1 MELLLYDFFNT
12 LFSEYT
18 YPFVFFIIFV
28 LSVIP
33 ILTPPTWIVV
43 VSAYSL
49 NDQLNPFLL
58 SIIGATAAI
67 AGRLLLLQLS
77 TFGRKT
83 INDQRKSSL
92 EKLRKYLEKTRYGYF
107 IGTLLFALL
116 PLPSNMLFISYGLI
130 NAKSL
135 SIIIG
140 FWLGRFLV
148 YIIMIYVSYYFF
160 NSFKEMLNSDIQTLI
175 LMNIVGILMT
185 LFMLLIDWNILF
197 SEHKLSFIKPK
208 RFFSKQ

>member
-1 MELLLYDFFNT
+1 LELLLYDVFNT

-49 NDQLNPFLL
+49 NDQLNPLLL

-130 NAKSL
+130 NAKSI
-135 SIIIG
+135 SIIVG

-148 YIIMIYVSYYFF
+148 YIMMIYVSYYFF

-185 LFMLLIDWNILF
+185 LFMLLIDWNILL

>member
-28 LSVIP
+28 LSIIP

-49 NDQLNPFLL
+49 NDQLNPYLL

-77 TFGRKT
+77 TFGRKA

-130 NAKSL
+130 NAKSI
-135 SIIIG
+135 SIIVG

-148 YIIMIYVSYYFF
+148 YIIMIYVSSYFF
-160 NSFKEMLNSDIQTLI
+160 NSFREMLNSDIQTLI

-208 RFFSKQ
+208 RFFSR

>member
-1 MELLLYDFFNT
+1 MELLLLYDFFNT

-49 NDQLNPFLL
+49 NDQLNPYLL

-77 TFGRKT
+77 TFGRKA

-130 NAKSL
+130 NAKSI
-135 SIIIG
+135 SIIVG

-148 YIIMIYVSYYFF
+148 YIIMIYVSSYFF
-160 NSFKEMLNSDIQTLI
+160 NSFREMLNSDIQTLI

-208 RFFSKQ
+208 RFFSR

>member
-130 NAKSL
+130 NAKSI
-135 SIIIG
+135 SIIVG

>member
-18 YPFVFFIIFV
+18 YPFVFLIIFV

-49 NDQLNPFLL
+49 NDQLNPLLL

-130 NAKSL
+130 NAKSI
-135 SIIIG
+135 SIIVG

-148 YIIMIYVSYYFF
+148 YIIMIYISYYFF
-160 NSFKEMLNSDIQTLI
+160 NSFKEMLNSDIHTLI

-208 RFFSKQ
+208 RFFSRQ

>member
-18 YPFVFFIIFV
+18 YPFVFLIIFV

-130 NAKSL
+130 NAKSI
-135 SIIIG
+135 SIIVG

-160 NSFKEMLNSDIQTLI
+160 NSFKEMLNSDIHTLI

-208 RFFSKQ
+208 RFFSRQ

>member
-18 YPFVFFIIFV
+18 YPFVFLIIFV

-49 NDQLNPFLL
+49 NDQLNPLLL

-77 TFGRKT
+77 KFGRKT
-83 INDQRKSSL
+83 INNQRKSSL

-130 NAKSL
+130 NAKSI
-135 SIIIG
+135 SIIVG

-160 NSFKEMLNSDIQTLI
+160 NSFKEMLNSDIHTLI

-208 RFFSKQ
+208 RFFSRQ

>member
-135 SIIIG
+135 SIIVG

-148 YIIMIYVSYYFF
+148 YIMMIYVSYYFF
-160 NSFKEMLNSDIQTLI
+160 NSFKEMLNSDIHTLI

>member
-18 YPFVFFIIFV
+18 YPFVFLIIFV

-49 NDQLNPFLL
+49 NDQLNPLLL
-58 SIIGATAAI
+58 SMIGATAAI

-130 NAKSL
+130 NAKSI
-135 SIIIG
+135 SIIVG

>member
-49 NDQLNPFLL
+49 NDQLNPLLL
-58 SIIGATAAI
+58 SMIGATAAI

-130 NAKSL
+130 NAKSI
-135 SIIIG
+135 SIIVG

-148 YIIMIYVSYYFF
+148 YIMMIYVSYYFF
-160 NSFKEMLNSDIQTLI
+160 NSFKEMLNSDIHTLI

-208 RFFSKQ
+208 RFFSRQ

>member
-18 YPFVFFIIFV
+18 YPFVFLIIFV

-49 NDQLNPFLL
+49 NDQLNPLLL
-58 SIIGATAAI
+58 SMIGATAAI

-130 NAKSL
+130 NAKSI
-135 SIIIG
+135 SIIVG

-160 NSFKEMLNSDIQTLI
+160 NSFKEMLNSDIHTLI

-208 RFFSKQ
+208 RFFSRQ

>member
-49 NDQLNPFLL
+49 NGQLNPLLL

-130 NAKSL
+130 NAKSI
-135 SIIIG
+135 SIIVG

-175 LMNIVGILMT
+175 FMNIVGILMT